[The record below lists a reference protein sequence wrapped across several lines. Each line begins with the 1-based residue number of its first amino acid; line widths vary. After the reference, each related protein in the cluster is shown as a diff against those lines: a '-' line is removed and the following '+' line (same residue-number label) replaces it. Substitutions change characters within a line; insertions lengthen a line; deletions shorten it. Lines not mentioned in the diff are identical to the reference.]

1 MYTCVFFYKVQL
13 QLQGKLGLNSEL
25 KLTLSIA
32 SNLVCWI
39 KTISSIIFITY
50 FPPVKVSMHLLCGW
64 VVFLLMKHLAVVRVH
79 EKNHVFRRE
88 PGTILCNCNVA
99 HSVYGNVASLW

>member
-1 MYTCVFFYKVQL
+1 
-13 QLQGKLGLNSEL
+13 
-25 KLTLSIA
+25 
-32 SNLVCWI
+32 
-39 KTISSIIFITY
+39 
-50 FPPVKVSMHLLCGW
+50 MHLLCGW
-64 VVFLLMKHLAVVRVH
+64 VVFLLMKHLAVVRVY